1 MEALIKEIELQKG
14 YLSGEAIKTIY
25 FGGGTPSVLSQKE
38 LDAVFNQLYRNFQ
51 IDSDAEVTLEA
62 NPDDLSEERIIEF
75 AQTPVNRF
83 SMGIQSFHDRD
94 LKFLNRTHDAK
105 RAIQAIEMARKHG
118 IINLTIDLIYGIQG
132 SSDETWR
139 KNLQT
144 VFDLEIPHVSCY
156 SLTIEPKTPLD
167 NFIRKGKVPD
177 VNEEQA
183 ISQFEILL
191 EEMDKHSYLHYEIS
205 NFCKEGLH
213 SRHNSSYWFGDKY
226 LGLGPSAH
234 SFDGNSRQWNI
245 SNTTNY
251 ISSVQQGVVP
261 FEKEEL
267 SDDLR
272 YNEYVMTALRTMW
285 GIDLNFLKSE
295 FGLTRFGFCVKVAR
309 RYMAEQKITFTDQKI
324 ILTKKGKLFADQIAA
339 EMFI

>member
-191 EEMDKHSYLHYEIS
+191 EEMDKH
-205 NFCKEGLH
+205 
-213 SRHNSSYWFGDKY
+213 
-226 LGLGPSAH
+226 
-234 SFDGNSRQWNI
+234 
-245 SNTTNY
+245 
-251 ISSVQQGVVP
+251 
-261 FEKEEL
+261 L
-267 SDDLR
+267 SL
-272 YNEYVMTALRTMW
+272 
-285 GIDLNFLKSE
+285 IH
-295 FGLTRFGFCVKVAR
+295 
-309 RYMAEQKITFTDQKI
+309 I
-324 ILTKKGKLFADQIAA
+324 
-339 EMFI
+339 